1 MYRGKVNE
9 RGTYRGK
16 VARQPSGASLSKPRT
31 KMSLGLFQCTV
42 AGYVA
47 PLAPVGRTLP
57 AVRMVASVS
66 SDLAG
71 SEVVA
76 RRAALAAEW
85 ISNEG
90 FYSPVKREMMADD
103 FVFMGPVV
111 GPLNAVDYL
120 GTLGVFRVYDAF
132 PDVQVDMAPFTQ
144 DPHDDKRFWS
154 VIRVTGT
161 HTGALDLGDAKIPPS
176 GKRMRVG
183 PQAVSVTFDDDDK
196 VVRMTGGYIAD
207 VRDGETGDAGAMF
220 AVMRAVGVPTPRQGG
235 KLVKVLNWIGA
246 KRKDYPKGRS
256 HADDLPAAWASRG
269 RKHGLRTADAW
280 TAEY

>member
-1 MYRGKVNE
+1 MFL
-9 RGTYRGK
+9 
-16 VARQPSGASLSKPRT
+16 LSRPRT

-42 AGYVA
+42 AGYIA

-161 HTGALDLGDAKIPPS
+161 HTGALDLGDAKIQESGCESARKLSRSPS
-176 GKRMRVG
+176 TTTTRWY
-183 PQAVSVTFDDDDK
+183 A
-196 VVRMTGGYIAD
+196 
-207 VRDGETGDAGAMF
+207 
-220 AVMRAVGVPTPRQGG
+220 
-235 KLVKVLNWIGA
+235 
-246 KRKDYPKGRS
+246 
-256 HADDLPAAWASRG
+256 
-269 RKHGLRTADAW
+269 
-280 TAEY
+280 

>member
-1 MYRGKVNE
+1 MNV
-9 RGTYRGK
+9 T
-16 VARQPSGASLSKPRT
+16 AAPPSAPRQPE
-31 KMSLGLFQCTV
+31 MSIGLFQCQCAV
-42 AGYVA
+42 AAYVA
-47 PLAPVGRTLP
+47 PLAPVGRTIP
-57 AVRMVASVS
+57 AVRMAAKGETRSGS
-66 SDLAG
+66 STEL
-71 SEVVA
+71 VA
-76 RRAALAAEW
+76 RRASLAGEW

-111 GPLNAVDYL
+111 GPLNTVDYL
-120 GTLGVFRVYDAF
+120 GTLGVFRVYEAF

-144 DPHDDKRFWS
+144 DPQEEKRFWS
-154 VIRVTGT
+154 IIRVTGT
-161 HTGALDLGDAKIPPS
+161 HTGVLNVGDAKIPPS
-176 GKRMRVG
+176 GKRMIVG
-183 PQAVSVTFDDDDK
+183 PQAVSVTFNDADK

-220 AVMRAVGVPTPRQGG
+220 AVMRAVGVPTPRPGG

-246 KRKDYPKGRS
+246 KRKDYPKGCS

-280 TAEY
+280 SA

>member
-1 MYRGKVNE
+1 LYYLPTRTSADVSVPRLAGFSLITLI
-9 RGTYRGK
+9 TY
-16 VARQPSGASLSKPRT
+16 
-31 KMSLGLFQCTV
+31 LGLKHK
-42 AGYVA
+42 
-47 PLAPVGRTLP
+47 P
-57 AVRMVASVS
+57 
-66 SDLAG
+66 
-71 SEVVA
+71 
-76 RRAALAAEW
+76 
-85 ISNEG
+85 
-90 FYSPVKREMMADD
+90 ADD

-176 GKRMRVG
+176 GKQMRVG

-220 AVMRAVGVPTPRQGG
+220 AVMRAVGVPIPRAGG

>member
-1 MYRGKVNE
+1 
-9 RGTYRGK
+9 
-16 VARQPSGASLSKPRT
+16 
-31 KMSLGLFQCTV
+31 MSLGLFQCTV

-176 GKRMRVG
+176 GKQMRVG

-220 AVMRAVGVPTPRQGG
+220 AVMRAVGVPTPRAGG

-256 HADDLPAAWASRG
+256 HADDLPAAWASSG